1 MQATRIWAV
10 AAVAATI
17 MGSASAAPALIKVK
31 PEVIDLGAAENV
43 AGQAQVSVTVAL
55 KLRNADQL
63 ESLLRAT
70 YATGGPNFR
79 KFLTPQEFSAKF
91 GPTAESIARVTQHFE
106 KAGLHVAQ
114 LTGTHL
120 SVSGSTA
127 AIQAEF
133 GVQLHA
139 FEVGSTATTAGYRF
153 RSPIGTVQLA
163 AAIADSVQSV
173 YGLDTR
179 PHLRPH
185 LMRTATLQTHGKA
198 IRVPDAVSPDA
209 ANEPG
214 SLTVTDFANHYDV
227 NPLYRSG
234 VTGKGATIGI
244 VTFASFTPSDAFA
257 YWQALGLNVAP
268 NRIREV
274 MV

>member
-1 MQATRIWAV
+1 MLTARMWVV

-17 MGSASAAPALIKVK
+17 MGTASAAPALIKAK

-63 ESLLRAT
+63 EALLRAT
-70 YATGGPNFR
+70 YTTGGPNFR

-91 GPTAESIARVTQHFE
+91 GPTPDSIARVSQHFE

-139 FEVGSTATTAGYRF
+139 FEVAPTATTAAYSF
-153 RSPIGTVQLA
+153 RAPVGNAQIAS
-163 AAIADSVQSV
+163 AIADVVQSV

-179 PHLRPH
+179 P
-185 LMRTATLQTHGKA
+185 
-198 IRVPDAVSPDA
+198 
-209 ANEPG
+209 
-214 SLTVTDFANHYDV
+214 
-227 NPLYRSG
+227 
-234 VTGKGATIGI
+234 
-244 VTFASFTPSDAFA
+244 
-257 YWQALGLNVAP
+257 LGGRWVY
-268 NRIREV
+268 ES
-274 MV
+274 